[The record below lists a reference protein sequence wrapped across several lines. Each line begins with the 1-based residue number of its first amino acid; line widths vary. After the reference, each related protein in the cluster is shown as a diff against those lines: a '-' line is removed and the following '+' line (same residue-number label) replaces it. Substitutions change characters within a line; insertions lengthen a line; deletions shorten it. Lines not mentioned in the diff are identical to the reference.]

1 MILDESSFKTQ
12 PKNFTAL
19 PGPISVAKIL
29 TDISMDFL
37 ANQTNQSEASTP
49 SPKPTWEPIIEAESG
64 IRQSRKFL
72 RASDGIIRN
81 WISMNWYNIQN
92 FCTGHR

>member
-1 MILDESSFKTQ
+1 MSPFKNQ
-12 PKNFTAL
+12 PKNLTTL

-49 SPKPTWEPIIEAESG
+49 TPIPTWEPIIEPESG
-64 IRQSRKFL
+64 LRQSRKFL